1 MEEPIL
7 SLKEVAIFQKE
18 NLVLNDVNL
27 EVRKGEFV
35 YLIGKTGSGKSSFMK
50 TLYAD
55 LPLKQG
61 HGRVVG
67 FNLKT
72 LEEAKIPYLRRKL
85 GIVFQDFKLLP
96 DRNINKNLLFV
107 LKATGW
113 TDTVLMN
120 AKIEEVLEKVGMK
133 TKGFKFPHELS
144 GGEQQRIAIARAL
157 LNDPELILADEP
169 TGNLDP
175 QTSVEVMKVLQE
187 INKAGRTILMATHDY
202 ALILKYPSKTLKC
215 DGNKVFEVV
224 QKAV

>member
-1 MEEPIL
+1 MEEPVL
-7 SLKEVAIFQKE
+7 SLKDVAVFQKE
-18 NLVLNDVNL
+18 NLVLNDINL

-72 LEEAKIPYLRRKL
+72 LEEKNIPYLRRKL
-85 GIVFQDFKLLP
+85 GVVFQDFKLLP
-96 DRNINKNLLFV
+96 DRNIHKNLQFV
-107 LKATGW
+107 LRATGW
-113 TDTVLMN
+113 KDSTKMD

-144 GGEQQRIAIARAL
+144 GGEQQRVAIARAL

-187 INKAGRTILMATHDY
+187 INQTGRTILMATHDY